1 MKFIF
6 PQNYNFNSKLLG
18 IIDYT
23 SAIID
28 LIWGGIVFILLNLLF
43 KSIQLKIFFFII
55 LVLPIIIISI
65 VGINGENM
73 LNVMMYF
80 LKYIFKPKV
89 YLYNK
94 NSKI

>member
-1 MKFIF
+1 MKFVF
-6 PQNYNFNSKLLG
+6 PQNYNFKSKLLG

-28 LIWGGIVFILLNLLF
+28 LIWGGIVYIILNLIF
-43 KSIQLKIFFFII
+43 KNFQIKIFFFIV

-80 LKYIFKPKV
+80 FKYLIKSKV
-89 YLYNK
+89 YIYNK
-94 NSKI
+94 NTKM